1 MAFRKVFVGGLN
13 WDTTEDKLRAY
24 FSQFGTIAQCVIMT
38 DSATKRSRG
47 FGFVTFSDPAVVD
60 SILSRTHV
68 LDGKTI
74 DPKRAIPKSS
84 IVVAPDVPQPIQP
97 QQQQFMMQSNLSN
110 ESVASNVSVDK
121 IFVGGLPADATDAH
135 MRAVFERYGKLVEC
149 CAMVDKDTGRMRGFG
164 FVRFSDA
171 TCVERVLEAQK
182 HGGIVICGKLVEVKK
197 ATPKTKMV
205 APPPISTIPTPA
217 PSLSSNPL
225 GLTSLSLNQI
235 NTSTLSMSNMFLNPL
250 SPTTTALPQHR
261 FTQQPQQPRFH
272 ATTLSPLTLS
282 PTSPQAGGPLLLPK
296 RFLNATQPYKLQPPA
311 SRGRAHSITTLQ
323 QQQQQ
328 QVAPT
333 TGMGFRRGSA
343 PYASGWEVAMMEE
356 EMRIRSRQLQIQQL
370 REQQQMQAQ
379 MQQLQMQQ
387 FQMWQMQQQHQQ
399 QNGGGAGGMG
409 GFMM

>member
-1 MAFRKVFVGGLN
+1 MKVFVGGLN
-13 WDTTEDKLRAY
+13 WDTSEDKLRAY

-47 FGFVTFSDPAVVD
+47 FGFVTFSDPSVVD
-60 SILSRTHV
+60 AILSRTHV

-84 IVVAPDVPQPIQP
+84 IVVAPEIPQSVQP
-97 QQQQFMMQSNLSN
+97 QQQQQQIMMQSNLST
-110 ESVASNVSVDK
+110 ESIASNVSIDK
-121 IFVGGLPADATDAH
+121 IFVGGLPSDATDAH

-171 TCVERVLEAQK
+171 ACVERVLEAQK
-182 HGGIVICGKLVEVKK
+182 RGGVVICGKLVEVKK

-205 APPPISTIPTPA
+205 APPPISTLLQTPTA
-217 PSLSSNPL
+217 LSSNPL
-225 GLTSLSLNQI
+225 GLNSLTSLSLNP
-235 NTSTLSMSNMFLNPL
+235 STLPLSMSNMLLNPL
-250 SPTTTALPQHR
+250 SPTTALPQHR
-261 FTQQPQQPRFH
+261 FSQQPAQPQQRFQ
-272 ATTLSPLTLS
+272 APTLSPLTLS

-311 SRGRAHSITTLQ
+311 SRARAHSITTLQ

-328 QVAPT
+328 QPAPA
-333 TGMGFRRGSA
+333 MGFRRGSA
-343 PYASGWEVAMMEE
+343 PYASGWEVALMEE

-370 REQQQMQAQ
+370 REQQQIQAQ

-387 FQMWQMQQQHQQ
+387 FQMWQMQQQQ
-399 QNGGGAGGMG
+399 QNGGANGGIGG